1 MTEQR
6 TKREVIVINAK
17 GLHARPA
24 SQIAKTAAQYEA
36 RVKII
41 KGTEEADAKSV
52 LSLLILAAGKGT
64 ALTLLAEGED
74 RSHALDAIEELFLNR
89 FNEE

>member
-1 MTEQR
+1 MVSSIS
-6 TKREVIVINAK
+6 REVIVINAK

-24 SQIAKTAAQYEA
+24 SMIAKTVSSLDSTV
-36 RVKII
+36 RVIRGKD
-41 KGTEEADAKSV
+41 EADAKSI

-64 ALTLLAEGED
+64 SLTIQASGADKE
-74 RSHALDAIEELFLNR
+74 HALDELEQLFLNR

>member
-1 MTEQR
+1 M
-6 TKREVIVINAK
+6 INTR

-24 SQIAKTAAQYEA
+24 SQIAKTAAQFQSQT
-36 RVKII
+36 KIL
-41 KGTEEADAKSV
+41 KGTAEADAKSV

-64 ALTLLAEGED
+64 VLTLSAQGED
-74 RSHALDAIEELFLNR
+74 RALVLDAIEELFLNR